1 MAQQNFHS
9 VIVAVDIVE
18 NDRAIQSVQTFKRQD
33 LKKFFIGSDS
43 ARCNDC
49 CIRALLEKFFA
60 LAHGICKNKFTAV
73 LIQEGY
79 GEEGFT
85 EAVLKREKDYP
96 TGLDVNGIG
105 VAIPHTDAEH
115 VKKEGISIAVLN
127 PPIEFDAMGE
137 EDCRIPVKI
146 VIMFTVAGKD
156 KHIDRLLQI
165 LDMIKDEEILQ
176 GLLDAKN
183 KKEIRTVIQK
193 REKSDIN

>member
-1 MAQQNFHS
+1 MIWKELNDNLVFH
-9 VIVAVDIVE
+9 
-18 NDRAIQSVQTFKRQD
+18 N
-33 LKKFFIGSDS
+33 LKSSD
-43 ARCNDC
+43 N
-49 CIRALLEKFFA
+49 IE
-60 LAHGICKNKFTAV
+60 V
-73 LIQEGY
+73 LQLMGDAMIQEGY

-115 VKKEGISIAVLN
+115 VKKEGLSIAVLN

-156 KHIDRLLQI
+156 KHIDRLLQV

>member
-1 MAQQNFHS
+1 MIWKELNDNLVFH
-9 VIVAVDIVE
+9 
-18 NDRAIQSVQTFKRQD
+18 N
-33 LKKFFIGSDS
+33 LKASD
-43 ARCNDC
+43 N
-49 CIRALLEKFFA
+49 IE
-60 LAHGICKNKFTAV
+60 V
-73 LIQEGY
+73 LQLMGDAMIQEGY

-146 VIMFTVAGKD
+146 VIMFT
-156 KHIDRLLQI
+156 DRLLQV

>member
-1 MAQQNFHS
+1 MIWKELNDNLVFH
-9 VIVAVDIVE
+9 
-18 NDRAIQSVQTFKRQD
+18 N
-33 LKKFFIGSDS
+33 LKASD
-43 ARCNDC
+43 N
-49 CIRALLEKFFA
+49 IE
-60 LAHGICKNKFTAV
+60 V
-73 LIQEGY
+73 LQLMGDAMIQEGY

-85 EAVLKREKDYP
+85 EAILKREKDYP

-105 VAIPHTDAEH
+105 
-115 VKKEGISIAVLN
+115 EGISIAVLN

-156 KHIDRLLQI
+156 KHIDRLLQV

-193 REKSDIN
+193 KEKSDIN

>member
-1 MAQQNFHS
+1 MIWKELNDNLIFH
-9 VIVAVDIVE
+9 
-18 NDRAIQSVQTFKRQD
+18 N
-33 LKKFFIGSDS
+33 LKAYDNI
-43 ARCNDC
+43 
-49 CIRALLEKFFA
+49 E
-60 LAHGICKNKFTAV
+60 V
-73 LIQEGY
+73 LQLMGDAMIQEGY

-115 VKKEGISIAVLN
+115 VKKEGISI
-127 PPIEFDAMGE
+127 DAMGE

-156 KHIDRLLQI
+156 KHIDRLLQV